1 MRSFLSL
8 ALVLLFLVVHSQK
21 ALAAK
26 ETECDLQKSACEVS
40 YGKHK
45 IRFDLNPKPV
55 KAMQELKIEI
65 QIDPPLQAEEL
76 LIDFTMPEMYMGE
89 NKAKVK
95 KISAGQYEG
104 KIILPRCKKT
114 LWQAEVIDL
123 STKKTLAKILFHI
136 KNR

>member
-8 ALVLLFLVVHSQK
+8 ALVLLLFVGFSQRALV
-21 ALAAK
+21 AK
-26 ETECDLQKSACEVS
+26 ETECDLQKSACEVFF
-40 YGKHK
+40 GKHK
-45 IRFDLNPKPV
+45 IIFDLKPKPV
-55 KAMQELKIEI
+55 RAMQELTIEI

-76 LIDFTMPEMYMGE
+76 LVDFTMPEMYMGE

-95 KISAGQYEG
+95 KILAAQYEG